1 MNFNDQDFKKA
12 GVIFL
17 MIILG
22 VLTFFLLKSVLL
34 PIVGGL
40 LLAYIFSPLYRKM
53 LLGIKN
59 RTLTAFVVSILVIII
74 LVLPLW
80 FVIPIMLQQVFD
92 IFALSQT
99 LSFQEVATT
108 LFPTANSQFAAQF
121 SITLTNFINQ
131 ISSGILKS
139 LTSFFL
145 DLPTITIK
153 LFIVFFVFFY
163 SLRDGNVL
171 KEFVA
176 NISPFNKTKEK
187 ILVSQ
192 FKNITDSV
200 VYGQIIVGLV
210 QGGLAGLGFLIF
222 GIDNA
227 LVLTTLAIFFSIL
240 PIVGPFII
248 WIPVAIFLI
257 SSGQVGTGI
266 AYLLYNLLIVS
277 TFDNFLRIYFVA
289 RRTDISPAIIFV
301 SMIGGF
307 TVFGIIGLILGPLI
321 AAYFVLFLQAY
332 RDRTIMHLFHTPE
345 EQAQSK

>member
-163 SLRDGNVL
+163 ALRDGNVL

>member
-74 LVLPLW
+74 IVLPLW

-131 ISSGILKS
+131 LSSGILKS

-163 SLRDGNVL
+163 ALRDGNVL

-277 TFDNFLRIYFVA
+277 TFDNFLRTYFVA

>member
-1 MNFNDQDFKKA
+1 MNFDDKDFKKA

-17 MIILG
+17 IAVLG
-22 VLTFFLLKSVLL
+22 VLTFFLIKSVLL
-34 PIVGGL
+34 SIIGGL
-40 LLAYIFSPLYRKM
+40 LLAYIFSPLYKK
-53 LLGIKN
+53 LLVPLKN
-59 RTLTAFVVSILVIII
+59 RTLTAFLVSILIII
-74 LVLPLW
+74 LIVIPLW

-92 IFALSQT
+92 LFAFSQT
-99 LSFQEVATT
+99 LSFQKVATA

-145 DLPTITIK
+145 DLPQITIQ

-163 SLRDGNVL
+163 ALRDGDLL
-171 KEFVA
+171 KEFVS
-176 NISPFNKTKEK
+176 NISPFNKVKEK

-248 WIPVAIFLI
+248 WIPVSIFLI

-266 AYLLYNLLIVS
+266 AYLIYNLLIVS
-277 TFDNFLRIYFVA
+277 TFDNFLRTYFVS
-289 RRTDISPAIIFV
+289 RRTDISPAIVFV

-307 TVFGIIGLILGPLI
+307 SIFGILGLILGPLI

-332 RDRTIMHLFHTPE
+332 RDRTISHLFSSE
-345 EQAQSK
+345 EHH

>member
-1 MNFNDQDFKKA
+1 MNFDDKDFKKA

-17 MIILG
+17 IILLG
-22 VLTFFLLKSVLL
+22 ILTFFLLKSVLL
-34 PIVGGL
+34 SIVGGL
-40 LLAYIFSPLYRKM
+40 LLAYIFSPLYRR
-53 LLGIKN
+53 LLIPIRN
-59 RTLTAFVVSILVIII
+59 RTLTAFLVSLLIIFLIII
-74 LVLPLW
+74 PLW

-99 LSFQEVATT
+99 LSFQKVATA

-145 DLPTITIK
+145 DLPQITIQ

-163 SLRDGNVL
+163 ALRDGDLL
-171 KEFVA
+171 KEFVSR
-176 NISPFNKTKEK
+176 ISPFNKVKEK

-266 AYLLYNLLIVS
+266 AYLIYNLLIVS
-277 TFDNFLRIYFVA
+277 TFDNFLRTYFVS

-307 TVFGIIGLILGPLI
+307 TIFGILGLILGPLI

-332 RDRTIMHLFHTPE
+332 RDRTISHLFSVE
-345 EQAQSK
+345 ESH